1 MTEENFNKEITTIT
15 VTCDSYLDL
24 LPNFFTLY
32 KKYSNLLQPLVI
44 GENKTL
50 EGYNIFTAGDKP
62 WGERIFSALKKIKTK
77 YILFTLED
85 YYFTTHVD
93 KYIQESLRILKLKD
107 FDKVALVSNSHFGGY
122 KLGYTDIPNFYQ
134 MLPNCNNLATLQL
147 GLWKKES
154 FEKVL
159 NPTYSPWDFEIK
171 GKEVLV
177 DGKCGIL
184 DPKKELV
191 FNFARKGKYLSN
203 GWQEF
208 LQNENLKYNK

>member
-1 MTEENFNKEITTIT
+1 MTTEEISKEITPIT

-32 KKYSNLLQPLVI
+32 ERYSNLPEPLVI
-44 GENKTL
+44 GETKSL

-62 WGERIFSALKKIKTK
+62 WGERICDGLKKIETE

-85 YYFTTHVD
+85 YYFQTEID
-93 KYIQESLRILKLKD
+93 YYIEESLKILKLKN
-107 FDKVALVSNSHFGGY
+107 FDKVALISNSHFWGY
-122 KLGYTDIPNFYQ
+122 KLAYTDITNFYQ

-147 GLWKKES
+147 GIWKKES

-159 NPTYSPWDFEIK
+159 DPTFSPWDFEIK
-171 GKEVLV
+171 GRDVLV
-177 DGKCGIL
+177 DDKCGVL
-184 DPKKELV
+184 DSHKELV
-191 FNFARKGKYLSN
+191 FNFARKGKNLSD

-208 LQNENLKYNK
+208 LQKENLTYNK